1 MTTTEQELSADS
13 TGASRCDAAAGKR
26 IAEGK
31 SFFRKRFWRGVVS
44 AIVGGAFWGFSGTC
58 AQYLYQHYEIDPLF
72 ITWVRML
79 GSGVLFLL
87 LLALTQRDRLRAIAA
102 DKTTIGKLTLFGI
115 AGLFLCQFTY
125 TTSVNATNAG
135 TATVLQSLNTVF
147 IVAITCVAL
156 RRAPRAMELGGLALA
171 LVATWLIATQG
182 NPTALMIP
190 PAGLAWGLINALSC
204 TFYIM
209 YPKQLFARWG
219 SLPVTGVGMF
229 IGGVAAVI
237 VWALGGLW
245 GVPPVVPALGF
256 DGVLVLAGI
265 VVVGTL
271 AAFGLYLHGVS
282 IVGSV
287 KGGLLGTTEP
297 ASAMMFAALWLGTM
311 FTWADWL
318 GLVLMVAMIFLV
330 TLSGSNEGSESEE
343 SAM

>member
-1 MTTTEQELSADS
+1 MSGDV
-13 TGASRCDAAAGKR
+13 TGSGIARGAAV
-26 IAEGK
+26 
-31 SFFRKRFWRGVVS
+31 FRRRFWRGVV
-44 AIVGGAFWGFSGTC
+44 AALVGGAMWGFSGTC

-79 GSGVLFLL
+79 GSGILFLI
-87 LLALTQRDRLRAIAA
+87 LLAFTQRGKLRAIAGDRRELGRLA
-102 DKTTIGKLTLFGI
+102 LFGI

-147 IVAITCVAL
+147 ILAATCL
-156 RRAPRAMELGGLALA
+156 MMRRAPRAMELSGLALA
-171 LVATWLIATQG
+171 LVATWLIATKG
-182 NPTALMIP
+182 NLTALMIP
-190 PAGLAWGLINALSC
+190 PAGLAWGLINAASC

-209 YPKQLFARWG
+209 YPKHLFARWG
-219 SLPVTGVGMF
+219 SLPVTGIGML
-229 IGGVAAVI
+229 IGGIAAVAI
-237 VWALGGLW
+237 WGLGGLW
-245 GVPPVVPALGF
+245 GAAPVVPQLGF
-256 DGVLVLAGI
+256 DGVLVLAAI

-297 ASAMMFAALWLGTM
+297 ASAMVFAALWLGTM
-311 FTWADWL
+311 FTWADWI

-330 TLSGSNEGSESEE
+330 TLSGSKEAGDR
-343 SAM
+343 

>member
-1 MTTTEQELSADS
+1 MSGDTTGNGIAR
-13 TGASRCDAAAGKR
+13 GAAV
-26 IAEGK
+26 
-31 SFFRKRFWRGVVS
+31 FRRRFWRGVI
-44 AIVGGAFWGFSGTC
+44 AALVGGAMWGFSGTC

-79 GSGVLFLL
+79 ASGILFLI
-87 LLALTQRDRLRAIAA
+87 LLAFTQRGKLRAIAGDRRELGRLA
-102 DKTTIGKLTLFGI
+102 LFGI

-147 IVAITCVAL
+147 ILAATCL
-156 RRAPRAMELGGLALA
+156 MMRRAPRAMELGGLALA
-171 LVATWLIATQG
+171 LVATWLIATKG
-182 NPTALMIP
+182 NLTALMIP
-190 PAGLAWGLINALSC
+190 PAGLAWGLINAASC

-209 YPKQLFARWG
+209 YPKHLFARWG
-219 SLPVTGVGMF
+219 SLPVTGIGML
-229 IGGVAAVI
+229 IGGIAAVAI
-237 VWALGGLW
+237 WGLGGLW
-245 GVPPVVPALGF
+245 GAPPVVPQLGL
-256 DGVLVLAGI
+256 DGVLVLAAI

-297 ASAMMFAALWLGTM
+297 ASARVFAALWLGTM
-311 FTWADWL
+311 FTWADWI

-330 TLSGSNEGSESEE
+330 TLSGSKEVGDR
-343 SAM
+343 

>member
-1 MTTTEQELSADS
+1 M
-13 TGASRCDAAAGKR
+13 
-26 IAEGK
+26 
-31 SFFRKRFWRGVVS
+31 
-44 AIVGGAFWGFSGTC
+44 WGFSGTC

-79 GSGVLFLL
+79 ESGILFLI
-87 LLALTQRDRLRAIAA
+87 LLASTQRGKLRAIAGDRRELGRLA
-102 DKTTIGKLTLFGI
+102 LFGI

-147 IVAITCVAL
+147 ILAATCL
-156 RRAPRAMELGGLALA
+156 MMRRAPRAMEIGGLAFA
-171 LVATWLIATQG
+171 LVATWLIATKG
-182 NPTALMIP
+182 NLTALMIP
-190 PAGLAWGLINALSC
+190 PAGLAWGLINAASC

-209 YPKQLFARWG
+209 YPKHLFARWG
-219 SLPVTGVGMF
+219 SLPVTGIGML
-229 IGGVAAVI
+229 IGGIAAVAI
-237 VWALGGLW
+237 WGLGGLW
-245 GVPPVVPALGF
+245 GAPPVVPQLGL
-256 DGVLVLAGI
+256 DGVLVLAAI

-297 ASAMMFAALWLGTM
+297 ASAMLFAALWLGTM
-311 FTWADWL
+311 FTWADWI

-330 TLSGSNEGSESEE
+330 TLSGSKEAGDR
-343 SAM
+343 

>member
-1 MTTTEQELSADS
+1 MSGDV
-13 TGASRCDAAAGKR
+13 TGGGIARGAAV
-26 IAEGK
+26 
-31 SFFRKRFWRGVVS
+31 FRRRFWRGVV
-44 AIVGGAFWGFSGTC
+44 AALVGGAMWGFSGTC

-79 GSGVLFLL
+79 GSGILFLI
-87 LLALTQRDRLRAIAA
+87 LLAFTQRGKLRAIAGDRRELGRLA
-102 DKTTIGKLTLFGI
+102 LFGI

-147 IVAITCVAL
+147 ILAATCL
-156 RRAPRAMELGGLALA
+156 MMRRAPRAMEIGGLAFA
-171 LVATWLIATQG
+171 LVATWLIATKG
-182 NPTALMIP
+182 NLTALMIP
-190 PAGLAWGLINALSC
+190 PAGLAWGLINAASC

-209 YPKQLFARWG
+209 YPKHLFARWG
-219 SLPVTGVGMF
+219 SLPVTGIGML
-229 IGGVAAVI
+229 IGGIAAVAI
-237 VWALGGLW
+237 WGLGGLW
-245 GVPPVVPALGF
+245 GAAPVVPQLGL
-256 DGVLVLAGI
+256 DGVLVLAAI

-297 ASAMMFAALWLGTM
+297 ASAMVFAALWLGTM
-311 FTWADWL
+311 FTWADWI

-330 TLSGSNEGSESEE
+330 TLSGSKEAGDR
-343 SAM
+343 

>member
-1 MTTTEQELSADS
+1 MSGDV
-13 TGASRCDAAAGKR
+13 TGSGIARGAAV
-26 IAEGK
+26 
-31 SFFRKRFWRGVVS
+31 FRRRFWRGVV
-44 AIVGGAFWGFSGTC
+44 AALVGGAMWGFSGTC

-79 GSGVLFLL
+79 GSGILFLI
-87 LLALTQRDRLRAIAA
+87 LLAFTQRGKLRAIAGDRRELGRLA
-102 DKTTIGKLTLFGI
+102 LFGI

-147 IVAITCVAL
+147 ILVATCL
-156 RRAPRAMELGGLALA
+156 IMRRAPRAMELGGLALA
-171 LVATWLIATQG
+171 LVATWLIATKG
-182 NPTALMIP
+182 NLTALMIP
-190 PAGLAWGLINALSC
+190 PAGLAWGLINAASC

-209 YPKQLFARWG
+209 YPKHLFARWG
-219 SLPVTGVGMF
+219 SLPVTGIGML
-229 IGGVAAVI
+229 IGGIAAVAI
-237 VWALGGLW
+237 WGLGGLW
-245 GVPPVVPALGF
+245 GAAPVVPQLGL
-256 DGVLVLAGI
+256 DGVLVLAAI

-297 ASAMMFAALWLGTM
+297 ASAMVFAALWLCTM
-311 FTWADWL
+311 FTWADWI

-330 TLSGSNEGSESEE
+330 TLSGSKEAGDR
-343 SAM
+343 

>member
-1 MTTTEQELSADS
+1 MSGDV
-13 TGASRCDAAAGKR
+13 TGSGIARGAAV
-26 IAEGK
+26 
-31 SFFRKRFWRGVVS
+31 FRRRFWRGVV
-44 AIVGGAFWGFSGTC
+44 AALVGGAMWGFSGTC

-79 GSGVLFLL
+79 GSGILFLI
-87 LLALTQRDRLRAIAA
+87 LLAFTQRGKLRAIAGDRRELGRLA
-102 DKTTIGKLTLFGI
+102 LFGI

-147 IVAITCVAL
+147 ILAATCL
-156 RRAPRAMELGGLALA
+156 IMRRAPRAMELGGLAFA
-171 LVATWLIATQG
+171 LVATWLIATKG
-182 NPTALMIP
+182 NLTALMIP
-190 PAGLAWGLINALSC
+190 PAGLAWGLINAASC

-209 YPKQLFARWG
+209 YPKHLFARWG
-219 SLPVTGVGMF
+219 SLPVTGIGML
-229 IGGVAAVI
+229 IGGIAAVAI
-237 VWALGGLW
+237 WGLGGLW
-245 GVPPVVPALGF
+245 GAAPVVPELGL
-256 DGVLVLAGI
+256 DGVLVLAAI

-297 ASAMMFAALWLGTM
+297 ASAMVFAALWLGTM
-311 FTWADWL
+311 FTWADWI

-330 TLSGSNEGSESEE
+330 TLSGSKEAGDR
-343 SAM
+343 

>member
-1 MTTTEQELSADS
+1 MSENRATDAIAQ
-13 TGASRCDAAAGKR
+13 GA
-26 IAEGK
+26 
-31 SFFRKRFWRGVVS
+31 SFFRRRFWQGVIA

-58 AQYLYQHYEIDPLF
+58 AQYLYQHYAIDPLF

-87 LLALTQRDRLRAIAA
+87 LLVVTQRQKMRELASDHTSLWQLA
-102 DKTTIGKLTLFGI
+102 LFGV

-125 TTSVNATNAG
+125 TSSVNATNAG

-147 IVAITCVAL
+147 ILAITCVMM
-156 RRAPRAMELGGLALA
+156 RRGPRAMEVGGLFLALA
-171 LVATWLIATQG
+171 ATWLIATQG
-182 NPTALMIP
+182 SFEALVIP
-190 PAGLAWGLINALSC
+190 AAGLAWGLINALSC

-209 YPKQLFARWG
+209 YPKKLFAKWG

-229 IGGVAAVI
+229 IGGIAAVAI
-237 VWALGGLW
+237 WLAGGLW
-245 GVPPVVPALGF
+245 GAPPLVPQLGL
-256 DGVLVLAGI
+256 DGILVLAGI

-297 ASAMMFAALWLGTM
+297 ASAMIFAALWLGTM

-330 TLSGSNEGSESEE
+330 TLSGSKEAEDK
-343 SAM
+343 

>member
-1 MTTTEQELSADS
+1 MSGDV
-13 TGASRCDAAAGKR
+13 TGSGIARGAAV
-26 IAEGK
+26 
-31 SFFRKRFWRGVVS
+31 FRRRFWRGVV
-44 AIVGGAFWGFSGTC
+44 AALVGGAMWGFSGTC

-79 GSGVLFLL
+79 GSGILFLI
-87 LLALTQRDRLRAIAA
+87 LLAFIQRGKLRAIAGDRRELGRLA
-102 DKTTIGKLTLFGI
+102 LFGI

-147 IVAITCVAL
+147 ILAATCL
-156 RRAPRAMELGGLALA
+156 IMRRAPRAMELGGLALA
-171 LVATWLIATQG
+171 LVATWLIATKG
-182 NPTALMIP
+182 NLTALMIP
-190 PAGLAWGLINALSC
+190 PAGLAWGLINAASC

-209 YPKQLFARWG
+209 YPKHLFARWG
-219 SLPVTGVGMF
+219 SLPVTGIGML
-229 IGGVAAVI
+229 IGGIAAVAI
-237 VWALGGLW
+237 WGLGGLW
-245 GVPPVVPALGF
+245 GAAPVVPQLGL
-256 DGVLVLAGI
+256 DGVLVLAAI

-297 ASAMMFAALWLGTM
+297 ASAMVFAALWLGTM
-311 FTWADWL
+311 FTWADWI

-330 TLSGSNEGSESEE
+330 TLSGSKEAGDR
-343 SAM
+343 

>member
-1 MTTTEQELSADS
+1 MSGDA
-13 TGASRCDAAAGKR
+13 TGNGIARGAAV
-26 IAEGK
+26 
-31 SFFRKRFWRGVVS
+31 FRRRFWRGVV
-44 AIVGGAFWGFSGTC
+44 AALVGGAMWGFSGTC

-79 GSGVLFLL
+79 GSGILFLI
-87 LLALTQRDRLRAIAA
+87 LLASTQRGKLRAIAGDRRELGRLA
-102 DKTTIGKLTLFGI
+102 LFGI

-147 IVAITCVAL
+147 ILAATCL
-156 RRAPRAMELGGLALA
+156 MMRRAPRAMELGGLALA
-171 LVATWLIATQG
+171 LVATWLIATKG
-182 NPTALMIP
+182 NLIALMIP
-190 PAGLAWGLINALSC
+190 PAGLAWGLINAASC

-209 YPKQLFARWG
+209 YPKHLFARWG
-219 SLPVTGVGMF
+219 SLPVAGIGML
-229 IGGVAAVI
+229 IGGIAAVAI
-237 VWALGGLW
+237 WGLGGLW
-245 GVPPVVPALGF
+245 GAPPVVPELGL
-256 DGVLVLAGI
+256 DGVLVLAAI

-297 ASAMMFAALWLGTM
+297 ASAMVFAALWLGTM
-311 FTWADWL
+311 FTWADWI

-330 TLSGSNEGSESEE
+330 TLSGSKEAGDR
-343 SAM
+343 

>member
-1 MTTTEQELSADS
+1 MSRDA
-13 TGASRCDAAAGKR
+13 TGNSIARGAAV
-26 IAEGK
+26 
-31 SFFRKRFWRGVVS
+31 FRRRFWRGVI
-44 AIVGGAFWGFSGTC
+44 AALVGGAMWGFSGTC

-79 GSGVLFLL
+79 GSGVLFLI
-87 LLALTQRDRLRAIAA
+87 LLACTQR
-102 DKTTIGKLTLFGI
+102 GKLQGIVGDRKEIARLALFGI

-147 IVAITCVAL
+147 ILAATCIL
-156 RRAPRAMELGGLALA
+156 MRRSPRAMELGGLVLA
-171 LVATWLIATQG
+171 LVATWLIATKG

-190 PAGLAWGLINALSC
+190 PAGLAWGLINAASC

-219 SLPVTGVGMF
+219 SLPVTGIGMF
-229 IGGVAAVI
+229 IGGIAALVI
-237 VWALGGLW
+237 WACGGLW
-245 GVPPVVPALGF
+245 GAAPVVPQLQL
-256 DGVLVLAGI
+256 DGILVMAAI
-265 VVVGTL
+265 VVIGTL

-297 ASAMMFAALWLGTM
+297 ASAMVFAALWLGTM
-311 FTWADWL
+311 FSWADWL

-330 TLSGSNEGSESEE
+330 TLSGAKEQE
-343 SAM
+343 

>member
-1 MTTTEQELSADS
+1 MTRSGIAR
-13 TGASRCDAAAGKR
+13 GAAV
-26 IAEGK
+26 
-31 SFFRKRFWRGVVS
+31 FRRRFWRGVV
-44 AIVGGAFWGFSGTC
+44 AALVGGAMWGFSGTC

-79 GSGVLFLL
+79 GSGILFLI
-87 LLALTQRDRLRAIAA
+87 LLASTQRGKLRAIAGDRRELGRLA
-102 DKTTIGKLTLFGI
+102 LFGI

-147 IVAITCVAL
+147 ILAATCL
-156 RRAPRAMELGGLALA
+156 MMRRAPRAMELGGLALA
-171 LVATWLIATQG
+171 LVATWLIATKG
-182 NPTALMIP
+182 NLTALMIP
-190 PAGLAWGLINALSC
+190 PAGLAWGLINAASC

-209 YPKQLFARWG
+209 YPKHLFARWG
-219 SLPVTGVGMF
+219 SLPVTGIGML
-229 IGGVAAVI
+229 IGGIAAVAI
-237 VWALGGLW
+237 WGLGGLW
-245 GVPPVVPALGF
+245 GAPPVVPQLGL
-256 DGVLVLAGI
+256 DGVLVLAAI

-297 ASAMMFAALWLGTM
+297 ASAMVFAALWLGTM
-311 FTWADWL
+311 FTWADWI

-330 TLSGSNEGSESEE
+330 TLSGSKEAGDR
-343 SAM
+343 